1 MSHDTIQKQHL
12 DFYETP
18 IRAFSET
25 ICTRLTEIPNFIS
38 ESNANSRS
46 PQSWYLPSSE
56 VSAVNEDPDSGFE
69 SATPQIMSEDSQDAL
84 SNRPGNKPDV
94 TRTEPGN
101 EGGNEAQFH
110 VISEGEGLSQEENSL
125 LEDAVDL
132 EESGPSGGYLPHTS
146 NGQDQNHQNSGI
158 FSEINLTET
167 LVKKHCN
174 FTRFLFSFFR
184 RGCSRG

>member
-1 MSHDTIQKQHL
+1 MKSHSHSIHG
-12 DFYETP
+12 
-18 IRAFSET
+18 
-25 ICTRLTEIPNFIS
+25 NFIS
-38 ESNANSRS
+38 ESNGNSRS

-94 TRTEPGN
+94 ARTDPGN

-146 NGQDQNHQNSGI
+146 NGQDPNHQNSGI
-158 FSEINLTET
+158 FREINLKET
-167 LVKKHCN
+167 FLKN
-174 FTRFLFSFFR
+174 AIISREFLFRSLK
-184 RGCSRG
+184 SL

>member
-1 MSHDTIQKQHL
+1 MKSHLHL
-12 DFYETP
+12 
-18 IRAFSET
+18 IHGKIS
-25 ICTRLTEIPNFIS
+25 NFIS
-38 ESNANSRS
+38 ESNGNSRS

-84 SNRPGNKPDV
+84 SNRPGTKPDV
-94 TRTEPGN
+94 ARTEPGN
-101 EGGNEAQFH
+101 EGGSEAQFH

-146 NGQDQNHQNSGI
+146 NGQDQKHQNSGI
-158 FSEINLTET
+158 FREINLTET
-167 LVKKHCN
+167 FLKKCSN
-174 FTRFLFSFFR
+174 FTNFFFFFR

>member
-1 MSHDTIQKQHL
+1 
-12 DFYETP
+12 
-18 IRAFSET
+18 
-25 ICTRLTEIPNFIS
+25 
-38 ESNANSRS
+38 
-46 PQSWYLPSSE
+46 
-56 VSAVNEDPDSGFE
+56 
-69 SATPQIMSEDSQDAL
+69 MSEDSQDAL
-84 SNRPGNKPDV
+84 SNRPGTKPDV
-94 TRTEPGN
+94 ARTEPGN
-101 EGGNEAQFH
+101 EGGSEAQFH
-110 VISEGEGLSQEENSL
+110 VISQGEGLSQEENSL